1 MTLLQTETV
10 IVWCPV
16 WAKSRAQSRSF
27 SHTKNAWGNCEIWS
41 GNSLVLNRPML
52 SISSYGNIFC
62 SRYLLFWKHRCS
74 STHIIMLL
82 YKRMITNMT
91 KIRCLQTS
99 VHNDFRAF
107 REMQRCREQRCAFLF
122 FLPCPHPPP
131 PTPPVIFSMKNRC
144 KNLVNLHDFMRQNHL
159 VMFVSLD
166 SQSGTKQQM
175 NIHTGKAYCLENEW
189 LHTISGSLN
198 VEVFEFWMIITVYC
212 VIKLYGN
219 SFSTLNY

>member
-131 PTPPVIFSMKNRC
+131 PPPQLYSPWKIDAKIWSICMISWGRTIWSCSYHWIPSQARNNRWT
-144 KNLVNLHDFMRQNHL
+144 
-159 VMFVSLD
+159 S
-166 SQSGTKQQM
+166 
-175 NIHTGKAYCLENEW
+175 ILER
-189 LHTISGSLN
+189 LIA
-198 VEVFEFWMIITVYC
+198 
-212 VIKLYGN
+212 
-219 SFSTLNY
+219 